1 MFRKIALSVLV
12 IGLVVGMGFQI
23 GLAAT
28 QADIDAAID
37 KGIQWLVDRQTD
49 TGAWED
55 TAPTGF
61 AVLKLQDYAFEY
73 ETPVYDPKVSKGFDY
88 IFGQARIDAD
98 GVYFVE
104 SWGGHETYTT
114 GIVMMAIVASQD
126 PGCVVTTPGS
136 VVETWT
142 YKEVV
147 QSCVDWFAA
156 TQNPDGGWRYEA
168 GNQGSDN
175 SNTGYAVLGLR
186 YAELFGCMIP
196 ASIETGLENWIT
208 VIQDPVNGDPDD
220 GGSLYAIDWPRPW
233 VNVLKTGNL
242 LFEMAFVGDTT
253 STGRV
258 QDALDYIE
266 RHWNDPNWDPGWKGP
281 GPVWWGEPDN
291 PDYQAMYCLMK
302 GLGAMGIRTI
312 NVDGSEVDWFDEF
325 TTAIVDT
332 QNLDGSWPH
341 DYWGNELLATEWA
354 LLVLEYVIPPYEV
367 TIDIKPGSFPNS
379 INPDQNGTTPVA
391 ILSSEDFDAPAL
403 VDPLSLT
410 FGHTGNEDSLA
421 YRGKKNPRP
430 QVGYEDVNGDG
441 LMDVVA
447 HFVTNL
453 CGFVVGDV
461 LGHLKGE
468 TFDGLDIFGSDSVRI
483 VPPNKPSA
491 APAAEL
497 QVVVFPN
504 PISDV
509 HTAHFRVTGP
519 LAAEV
524 TALRVRIF
532 DLAGR
537 LVWDQEIAD
546 NELAWHTDN
555 LAGEYLANGVYLY
568 RVQAKVAGVWI
579 STDIG
584 KIVILR

>member
-12 IGLVVGMGFQI
+12 IGLVAGMGFQI

-28 QADIDAAID
+28 QEEIEAAIEL
-37 KGIQWLVDRQTD
+37 GIEWLVDQQD
-49 TGAWED
+49 PDSGAWEYGEEI
-55 TAPTGF
+55 APTGF
-61 AVLKLQDYAFEY
+61 AVLKLEDYAFEHDFS
-73 ETPVYDPKVSKGFDY
+73 PFDPEYAYKNNVVAGFDY
-88 IFGQARIDAD
+88 IFGQVQTDSS
-98 GVYFVE
+98 GVYFANT
-104 SWGGHETYTT
+104 WGDHETYST
-114 GIVMMAIVASQD
+114 GIVMMTIVASQD
-126 PGCVVTTPGS
+126 PDRVVTTVGS
-136 VVETWT
+136 AVEGWT
-142 YKEVV
+142 YQEVV
-147 QSCVDWFAA
+147 QACVDWFVT
-156 TQNPDGGWRYEA
+156 TQNPDGGWRYFGMA
-168 GNQGSDN
+168 DSDN

-186 YAELFGCMIP
+186 YAELFGCTIP
-196 ASIETGLENWIT
+196 GSLKTNLNNFVNYIQCAAS
-208 VIQDPVNGDPDD
+208 
-220 GGSLYAIDWPRPW
+220 GGSGYDLPCDW

-242 LFEMAFVGDTT
+242 LFEMAFLGDTMAVP
-253 STGRV
+253 RA
-258 QDALDYIE
+258 QQALAYIE
-266 RHWNDPNWDPGWKGP
+266 ATWTNTDPQVGWRDPYQ
-281 GPVWWGEPDN
+281 
-291 PDYQAMYCLMK
+291 YQAMYCLMR

-312 NVDGSEVDWFDEF
+312 TVGGIDVDWYQAFAD
-325 TTAIVDT
+325 AILASQDPEGWWEGDIWAGRLLST
-332 QNLDGSWPH
+332 Q
-341 DYWGNELLATEWA
+341 WA

-403 VDPLSLT
+403 VDPASLT
-410 FGHTGNEDSLA
+410 FGHTGDEDSLA
-421 YRGKKNPRP
+421 YRGKKNPQP

-441 LMDVVA
+441 LIDVVA

-453 CGFVVGDV
+453 CGFVKGDV

-497 QVVVFPN
+497 PVVVFPN

-509 HTAHFRVTGP
+509 HTAYFRVAGP

-584 KIVILR
+584 TIAILR